1 MIRRGVGER
10 GSMSVLVA
18 VMLPCLL
25 LLLALVVDG
34 AAHLRAL
41 ARADAIAAE
50 AARAALTALNT
61 RRPHLTLDQATARRA
76 AHAALAATGHR
87 GEITLDGRTV
97 RITVA
102 HTEPAALGLLGPAF
116 HVTGRAEAQLGVG
129 TTDPGLTP

>member
-1 MIRRGVGER
+1 
-10 GSMSVLVA
+10 MSVLVA
-18 VMLPCLL
+18 VLLPCLL

-61 RRPHLTLDQATARRA
+61 RTPHLTLDPTTARRA

-102 HTEPAALGLLGPAF
+102 HTEPAALGLFGPTF

-129 TTDPGLTP
+129 TTEPGLTP